1 MQPTDSVLPL
11 LINIA
16 GSVCLLLW
24 GSFTVRSSV
33 ERAFASRL
41 NQLVSR
47 ASTASFAAVTA
58 GLAAAIVMQSATA
71 TILLSTSLI
80 SAGTL
85 SLTSAIGVVLGA
97 DLGSVI
103 AARILFIDLSLLPP
117 LLLIAGIT
125 LHLLSST
132 WRRRYLGRILVG
144 LGLMLMAILWI
155 KQIITPL
162 TATPLPPD
170 WLSVLSSVPWFS
182 LLVFAILTWFAHSS
196 VAVVLVIAALDQSGL
211 LPLSLSVPMLL
222 GANIGAGLIALPMVG
237 GRETGPRAVV
247 LCNLGL
253 RISMAVALLL
263 VLPWALEYPIFLTAT
278 PGARIVLLHIVFNLL
293 LVILFVPIAGGLVNA
308 LHRWL
313 QRRAE
318 GHDSVAINEAGSGL
332 DPALITKPR
341 QALASAKRE
350 AFRLGDIT
358 ENIFAQAL
366 DMFQATD
373 QSQIHH
379 LIAAD
384 HEINVRNKAILRY
397 LSDVRHHVKSP
408 EQEQELDHVLHFAS
422 TMENIGDTISHDI
435 SRLALKRLERGV
447 TFSAVG
453 LEEITVIHQEVLK
466 LLRDEINRFAS
477 GVVSKP
483 AKTRKVVENIRALCT
498 VSVTQHRIRLSEYK
512 SRSIGSS
519 SIHQDMVRDL
529 LQIALLLEHSPG

>member
-308 LHRWL
+308 LH
-313 QRRAE
+313 
-318 GHDSVAINEAGSGL
+318 
-332 DPALITKPR
+332 
-341 QALASAKRE
+341 
-350 AFRLGDIT
+350 
-358 ENIFAQAL
+358 
-366 DMFQATD
+366 
-373 QSQIHH
+373 
-379 LIAAD
+379 
-384 HEINVRNKAILRY
+384 
-397 LSDVRHHVKSP
+397 
-408 EQEQELDHVLHFAS
+408 
-422 TMENIGDTISHDI
+422 
-435 SRLALKRLERGV
+435 
-447 TFSAVG
+447 
-453 LEEITVIHQEVLK
+453 
-466 LLRDEINRFAS
+466 
-477 GVVSKP
+477 
-483 AKTRKVVENIRALCT
+483 
-498 VSVTQHRIRLSEYK
+498 
-512 SRSIGSS
+512 
-519 SIHQDMVRDL
+519 
-529 LQIALLLEHSPG
+529 